1 MAAPNRE
8 PDPVHGG
15 AAGAVAGVA
24 GRGPRS
30 VVLGSLLIVEALLA
44 FAPLLLLGPAI
55 GWPASLGEPAGVQL
69 AAIHAHPEAVAR
81 GYSTYLLYSILVLP
95 LMAAL
100 TARVLGRLDD
110 VAGGVIVA
118 FAALSVLARSIGIL
132 RWLTV
137 MPELAQAHAADPVAA
152 ADIARIFD
160 ALHAYG
166 GGIGEILGVSLFM
179 AIALG
184 TLGGASLARR
194 TSGNLPRW
202 MAALAIV
209 VTVLLAGVALP
220 AFGIGLAVPMALA
233 VSALSAWMLV
243 VGIWLLAARRGVGVN
258 GRASDGR

>member
-1 MAAPNRE
+1 MAASQRE
-8 PDPVHGG
+8 TGLAHASAD
-15 AAGAVAGVA
+15 GAVAAVA
-24 GRGPRS
+24 ARGPRS
-30 VVLGSLLIVEALLA
+30 ILLGSLLIVEALLA

-55 GWPASLGEPAGVQL
+55 GWPASLGEPAAVQL

-81 GYSTYLLYSILVLP
+81 GYSAYLLYSILVLP
-95 LMAAL
+95 VMVAL

-110 VAGGVIVA
+110 VAGVVIVA

-137 MPELAQAHAADPVAA
+137 MPELAQAQAADPTST
-152 ADIARIFD
+152 ADIARLFE

-184 TLGGASLARR
+184 TLGGASLARPAP
-194 TSGNLPRW
+194 GNLPRW
-202 MAALAIV
+202 TAALAIV
-209 VTVLLAGVALP
+209 VAVLLAGVSLP
-220 AFGIGLAVPMALA
+220 AFGIGPAVPMAVA

-243 VGIWLLAARRGVGVN
+243 VGIGLLAARRAA
-258 GRASDGR
+258 RL